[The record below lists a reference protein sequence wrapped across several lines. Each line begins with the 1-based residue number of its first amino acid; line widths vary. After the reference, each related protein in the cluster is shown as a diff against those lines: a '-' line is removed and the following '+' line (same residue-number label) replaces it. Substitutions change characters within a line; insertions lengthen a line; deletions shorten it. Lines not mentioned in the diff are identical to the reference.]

1 MTAIYI
7 LLVLAIIA
15 RLGDAPA
22 AAQSLPVKAAAEA
35 RFAMQNCLDNH
46 LTPYK
51 IFAGFTLHGFY
62 YSKEDL
68 GGGPQ
73 DVLHR
78 FTRPDRLIDI
88 AVIVEPDQTECRISS
103 HHMDVE
109 LALKFTRAVLRSI
122 FDGEV
127 AEGGPEGQNV
137 TPWHPLAAD
146 TACSGY
152 SFALPQRQAWI
163 KIGNAGQDPRCISD
177 GTSQIMMRM

>member
-73 DVLHR
+73 APVQV
-78 FTRPDRLIDI
+78 F
-88 AVIVEPDQTECRISS
+88 Q
-103 HHMDVE
+103 
-109 LALKFTRAVLRSI
+109 
-122 FDGEV
+122 
-127 AEGGPEGQNV
+127 
-137 TPWHPLAAD
+137 
-146 TACSGY
+146 
-152 SFALPQRQAWI
+152 
-163 KIGNAGQDPRCISD
+163 
-177 GTSQIMMRM
+177 